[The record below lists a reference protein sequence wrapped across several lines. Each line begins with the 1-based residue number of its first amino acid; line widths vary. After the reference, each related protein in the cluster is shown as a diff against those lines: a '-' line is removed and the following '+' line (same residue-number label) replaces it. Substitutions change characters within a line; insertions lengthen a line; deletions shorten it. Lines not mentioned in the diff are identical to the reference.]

1 MRLRVVWKARWS
13 VATPVGEDGRC
24 PLLAFLESL
33 SGDLAMDAER
43 VGRRLQLLAEAGSIR
58 NEHHARAIRG
68 ADGIFELKGAWVRV
82 FYFNLHG
89 HLIVCSHGVLKPKE
103 KRVLAE
109 AERAMRLR
117 DEVLRAEREGSL
129 AIEEEPG

>member
-1 MRLRVVWKARWS
+1 
-13 VATPVGEDGRC
+13 
-24 PLLAFLESL
+24 
-33 SGDLAMDAER
+33 MDAER

-109 AERAMRLR
+109 AQRAMRLR
-117 DEVLRAEREGSL
+117 DEVLRAAREGSL